1 MDTVDKV
8 YDGEFKFRK
17 VERETPEG
25 WVDIKFSELK
35 PGDRFK
41 LYDDE
46 GVVDALEDGSKVYV
60 ATSEV
65 YPCPPPEGNY
75 GIEFQD
81 A

>member
-1 MDTVDKV
+1 MDKV

-25 WVDIKFSELK
+25 WENIAFSDLK
-35 PGDRFK
+35 VSDRFK
-41 LYDDE
+41 LYDDDT
-46 GVVDALEDGSKVYV
+46 VADPLEDGSRVYV
-60 ATSEV
+60 ATSAA